1 MDQVRSQ
8 RDASI
13 KRQCSSSSSSSPSSP
28 TSPGLKKEHPDV
40 EVEPD
45 EGDSFFDD
53 PLPEP
58 QKTYGG

>member
-1 MDQVRSQ
+1 MRSQ
-8 RDASI
+8 RDTSV
-13 KRQCSSSSSSSPSSP
+13 KQQSSSSSSSSSSP
-28 TSPGLKKEHPDV
+28 TSPGLKKERPDL
-40 EVEPD
+40 EVDPD